1 MPDKLIQ
8 SEYYYH
14 LIDAVAYF
22 ASSAVPIYFLAK
34 SRNSSGNPL
43 RTVMLMLAGF
53 VLIQGTYHV
62 LGMAG
67 MTLLSKGVL
76 EPLSAAIMFSAAIAY
91 LITRRKM
98 TKQERVDPVG
108 Q

>member
-1 MPDKLIQ
+1 MVQP
-8 SEYYYH
+8 EYYYH

-22 ASSAVPIYFLAK
+22 ASSAVPIYFLVK

-43 RTVMLMLAGF
+43 RAVMFIIAGF
-53 VLIQGTYHV
+53 VLTQGTYHV

-67 MTLLSKGVL
+67 QAVLSKGIL
-76 EPLSAAIMFSAAIAY
+76 EPLSAAIMFSAALAY
-91 LITRRKM
+91 FFTRRKI
-98 TKQERVDPVG
+98 TKHGRIDPVG